1 MAELLGYKCPCC
13 GAKIEFDSTSQQM
26 KCPYCD
32 TEFDVAT
39 LQSYDDI
46 LNQQPAQTDMEWEN
60 EAGSEWSPGEAEGMR
75 VYQCQSCGG
84 EVIADSSTAASQC
97 PYCDAPVIMTGQL
110 SGELK
115 PDFIIPFKLDKEAAK
130 KALSKHMEGK
140 PLLPKVFKSQ
150 NHIDEIKG
158 VYVPVWLFQADVDA
172 QIQYKAEK
180 VRSWSDQNYHY
191 TETSY
196 YSVSRAGNLA
206 FENVPVD
213 GSEKMDDT
221 MMESLEPFDFS
232 QAVAFQTAYLSGYL
246 ADKYDVD
253 AQASITRANERIK
266 QSTRNALGNTV
277 RGYSGFDIE
286 QENIHLQNGE
296 THYALYPAWLLN
308 TSWNG
313 KKYSFAMNGQTGKF
327 VGNLPA
333 DKGKAFLFFL
343 IGAVIAGV
351 LGWFLSKD
359 PVITAIAA
367 LVVGGIV
374 FGILFSQLKSVVKQS
389 AAAEY
394 VKKDSFRLTHQ
405 QDLYLYKKT
414 EKRARQQSS

>member
-1 MAELLGYKCPCC
+1 MADLLGYKCPCC
-13 GAKIEFDSTSQQM
+13 GAKIEFNSSSQQM

-32 TEFDVAT
+32 SEFDVAS
-39 LQSYDDI
+39 LQSYDEI
-46 LNQQPAQTDMEWEN
+46 LNQQPADTGEMAWDNDAGCDWE
-60 EAGSEWSPGEAEGMR
+60 PGEAEGMR
-75 VYQCQSCGG
+75 VYKCQSCGG
-84 EVIADSSTAASQC
+84 EVMADGTTAASQC

-110 SGELK
+110 SGQLK
-115 PDFIIPFKLDKEAAK
+115 PDYIIPFQLDKEAAK
-130 KALSKHMEGK
+130 KALAKHMEGK

-172 QIQYKAEK
+172 QIQFKARKE
-180 VRSWSDQNYHY
+180 RSWSDSNYHY

-221 MMESLEPFDFS
+221 VMESLEPYDFS
-232 QAVAFQTAYLSGYL
+232 KSVSFQTAYLSGYL

-253 AQASITRANERIK
+253 AETSIVRANERIR
-266 QSTRNALGNTV
+266 QSTRDEFGKTV
-277 RGYSGFDIE
+277 KGYSGFEIE
-286 QENIHLQNGE
+286 HENIGLKNGE

-313 KKYSFAMNGQTGKF
+313 KKYFFAMNGQTGKF
-327 VGNLPA
+327 VGDLPA
-333 DKGKAFLFFL
+333 DKAKAFLFFL
-343 IGAVIAGV
+343 IGALVSGILAWFISKQNV
-351 LGWFLSKD
+351 L
-359 PVITAIAA
+359 ITAIAA

-374 FGILFSQLKSVVKQS
+374 LGILWSQLKSVAKQN
-389 AAAEY
+389 AAAAY
-394 VKKDSFRLTHQ
+394 VKKDSFHLTYQ
-405 QDLYLYKKT
+405 KDVYLYKKT
-414 EKRARQQSS
+414 DKRPIQK